1 MITPSDSASAPEQ
14 YAAVP
19 VQPMDI
25 QAPQGDLSAALDAAG
40 SLAGAGV
47 LYPHGPRQQ
56 EAEALLS
63 SAQGY
68 GEFDVTAGFT
78 GDWPGNV
85 EPGG

>member
-19 VQPMDI
+19 VQPADI
-25 QAPQGDLSAALDAAG
+25 QAPQGDLSGSCDAAM
-40 SLAGAGV
+40 SEAMA
-47 LYPHGPRQQ
+47 RQPQ
-56 EAEALLS
+56 AEALLS
-63 SAQGY
+63 SAPGF

-78 GDWPGNV
+78 GDWPANT